1 MEEKTKIAE
10 LVVELNADI
19 SNLKKQLEKV
29 QKELRDTQ
37 KESDKTKETL
47 SGIKNALKGI
57 GTAYI
62 TKQLIGVGKSAVQ
75 MAQDVVESESLFE
88 TSLGNMAAAA
98 REWSETLSKSLG
110 LNAYDVRRNVGVL
123 YTMTQSMGLSAQTA
137 YDMSKSLTQLAYDIS
152 SFYNITAD
160 EAFLKLRSG
169 LTGEAEPLKQLGILV
184 NDNTI
189 KQYAY
194 KNGIAAAGAELTDQ
208 QKVLA
213 RYYAILEQTSTAQGD
228 LARTIDSPAN
238 QMRIFRE
245 QCNQAMI
252 AIGQALIPAVQAVL
266 PYLVAM
272 AQAVAEIVTGLFG
285 LEVSANAASAAI
297 SGNSTDMAKSI
308 SAATDAETALGDAV
322 AETDK
327 KIKGISGFDEL
338 NILSASASAAAE
350 ELAGSGDLSFDIP
363 TLETPSAGSLFDT
376 EDMKRAKEQVDSL
389 LDVLK
394 VVGGV
399 WAGIKLA
406 NAASSIGTLVQGFD
420 MSKMS
425 SAVTMLQKGDKVLGA
440 VNKTL
445 IGTGGLVIGF
455 KTAQKAAKSF
465 QREGITLKN
474 TIGSLVGAASGVIGG
489 AMIGGPIGALIGG
502 AVSLSGALKG
512 ICEAQDEAKRA
523 LIETGFYESNG
534 RAIAGVTEAIDDYFK
549 SLNFDK
555 HREWIESMSAAEKQ
569 YDNAK
574 TAYDEMW
581 TLISSKTKF
590 EDEDVKNLANA
601 FDDLAAAAKNVND
614 QKINA
619 LVEGIS
625 SSIKMNITPE
635 LTGKLSDLTGRL
647 REANDLLNAE
657 ISGLT
662 AAQNKL
668 LNEISASGGIVTD
681 SQRQELQNI
690 RDDMTKFTIV
700 NNESG
705 ERWENS
711 KKEIVAEGINAGTNE
726 SDVRKNISDLVA
738 ARDTYL
744 EDLRQK
750 YAADKNTLRQLVDK
764 NLVGTDGKALFSAND
779 LEALDK
785 SYTAQLAAV
794 KNEYNSVLDTLIN
807 QFSEKAIKDST
818 YADLRSGKS
827 NEFLWKTGS
836 YLTTGFEWIFG
847 GDSASANRAGYEE
860 YNKQQD
866 FLNWMRQQKV
876 AGYATGGFPPVGEL
890 FVARE
895 SGPELVGTL
904 GGRPAVANESQ
915 IENGIKSA
923 VLEALQSGDFANGN
937 ISLQLYID
945 GNEIKDVIVRRIN
958 NDVQMTGRSP
968 LMGVR

>member
-363 TLETPSAGSLFDT
+363 TLETPSAGSLFNT
-376 EDMKRAKEQVDSL
+376 EDMERAKKQVDSL
-389 LDVLK
+389 LDVLLTI
-394 VVGGV
+394 GGV
-399 WAGIKLA
+399 WAGVKITKSIPAMTEFLGILGSKKP
-406 NAASSIGTLVQGFD
+406 ASAL
-420 MSKMS
+420 
-425 SAVTMLQKGDKVLGA
+425 
-440 VNKTL
+440 KTFQ
-445 IGTGGLVIGF
+445 TGGKNMSNIL
-455 KTAQKAAKSF
+455 S
-465 QREGITLKN
+465 GISKV
-474 TIGSLVGAASGVIGG
+474 LVGAGGVVVGTIAASDAAAGLVAEGWNVKDAIQGLVGVGGSVAGGAMVGGPVGAVIGG
-489 AMIGGPIGALIGG
+489 FISLTTALNNAVKKYEDVRTEFYRTEFYDIQGEKLEDVTGKFSDYCNAMDVEKAGEWNRKIEESKA
-502 AVSLSGALKG
+502 SYE
-512 ICEAQDEAKRA
+512 EAQS
-523 LIETGFYESNG
+523 GFNG
-534 RAIAGVTEAIDDYFK
+534 
-549 SLNFDK
+549 LWFDFT
-555 HREWIESMSAAEKQ
+555 HRETLDTTDIDNLTTAFNGLKDSIQNLNNLKIDSVMS
-569 YDNAK
+569 
-574 TAYDEMW
+574 
-581 TLISSKTKF
+581 TLSSAIT
-590 EDEDVKNLANA
+590 D
-601 FDDLAAAAKNVND
+601 
-614 QKINA
+614 
-619 LVEGIS
+619 
-625 SSIKMNITPE
+625 NITPE
-635 LTGKLSDLTGRL
+635 MADMISGIAVDLTNAKKILNEELEAAQQDYDAAISKLEANNGVLTDNIKSDILAAVSKLSKGTINPDYETSQFETATIDVTGRINAGASKKDILANLEDLKSVRESVVSDIRNKAAEDLATVDDLIAKGLLTDDARTVVNQLMSDKISAIDAEYNKIINNVYDTYAKELSDLIANKPEVNNWKALIPFAGTWL
-647 REANDLLNAE
+647 LNKDIANQDAHAQITREAAALLEE
-657 ISGLT
+657 I
-662 AAQNKL
+662 AN
-668 LNEISASGGIVTD
+668 
-681 SQRQELQNI
+681 
-690 RDDMTKFTIV
+690 
-700 NNESG
+700 
-705 ERWENS
+705 
-711 KKEIVAEGINAGTNE
+711 
-726 SDVRKNISDLVA
+726 
-738 ARDTYL
+738 
-744 EDLRQK
+744 LR
-750 YAADKNTLRQLVDK
+750 
-764 NLVGTDGKALFSAND
+764 VGT
-779 LEALDK
+779 
-785 SYTAQLAAV
+785 
-794 KNEYNSVLDTLIN
+794 
-807 QFSEKAIKDST
+807 
-818 YADLRSGKS
+818 YAS
-827 NEFLWKTGS
+827 
-836 YLTTGFEWIFG
+836 
-847 GDSASANRAGYEE
+847 
-860 YNKQQD
+860 
-866 FLNWMRQQKV
+866 
-876 AGYATGGFPPVGEL
+876 GGFPPVGEL